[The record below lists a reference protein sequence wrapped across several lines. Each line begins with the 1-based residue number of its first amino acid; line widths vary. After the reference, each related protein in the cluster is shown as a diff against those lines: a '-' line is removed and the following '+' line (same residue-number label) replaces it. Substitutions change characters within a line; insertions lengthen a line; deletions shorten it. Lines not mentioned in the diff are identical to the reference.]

1 MSESGACSLIY
12 VYIHPVANNAMLQLG
27 LLHDFHNIV
36 LITKHK
42 LYTASGSVLLPN
54 VKNSR
59 RAPSLATATES
70 SSNHAQE
77 FRMTSVLLLALFKY
91 HSNKNSIFFEEILT

>member
-1 MSESGACSLIY
+1 M
-12 VYIHPVANNAMLQLG
+12 YIHSVANNAMLQLC

-59 RAPSLATATES
+59 CAPSLATATES

-77 FRMTSVLLLALFKY
+77 FRMARILLLALYKY
-91 HSNKNSIFFEEILT
+91 HSNKNCVFFEEILK